1 MTIDIIYYTG
11 EKNRIKNVN
20 ALDFDGETGELHVQG
35 DNGKVVKYR
44 MVKEV
49 QVLWVMKIYIVL
61 ALHVHY

>member
-1 MTIDIIYYTG
+1 MTIDIIYYTD

-35 DNGKVVKYR
+35 DNGKVIKYR

-49 QVLWVMKIYIVL
+49 QVLWVMKICI
-61 ALHVHY
+61 ALVRRVPC